1 MTCLWGLKGKAGT
14 EEALV
19 CRPVQKAWEREGRAR
34 GVTQRRCPRSGEAVE
49 VVQRMLAKVAES

>member
-14 EEALV
+14 EAALV

-34 GVTQRRCPRSGEAVE
+34 GATQRRCPGRGEAVE
-49 VVQRMLAKVAES
+49 VVQRMLAEAAEG